1 LIAKSLSI
9 PFTGLMF
16 SSGLSNTSFKFDAGQ
31 CLQHNFTWVSHF
43 YSCCT
48 TSDVLPTP
56 PLPVKNKYLVVES
69 VIFVLS
75 DVKVFRINVSSFRVR
90 HNGL

>member
-1 LIAKSLSI
+1 ML
-9 PFTGLMF
+9 
-16 SSGLSNTSFKFDAGQ
+16 
-31 CLQHNFTWVSHF
+31 
-43 YSCCT
+43 
-48 TSDVLPTP
+48 DVLAPQP

-90 HNGL
+90 HNGLYKKVLMLLYIVSLRIFFQFS

>member
-1 LIAKSLSI
+1 
-9 PFTGLMF
+9 
-16 SSGLSNTSFKFDAGQ
+16 
-31 CLQHNFTWVSHF
+31 
-43 YSCCT
+43 
-48 TSDVLPTP
+48 LPTP

-90 HNGL
+90 HNGLYKKRFNAFIHCYLFFSILV